1 MTESSL
7 IFQPLVPVWLLATLA
22 GVALLLFAFG
32 VWRQA
37 RGTLWRGVFATL
49 AILALA
55 GPQHLREERQSLDDI
70 VVVLE
75 DHSPSQRIGERPEVT
90 TETADALV
98 DRLDSLSGIEVRRF
112 AVDGNSR
119 AGTDLFASL
128 RERLGEVDAE
138 RLAGI
143 VALTDGRVH
152 DVPAAAED
160 WPVAVPF
167 HVLLTGRPD
176 ELDRRLTVEQAPSFG
191 VVDEPIPV
199 TVRVDTTP
207 DGAGDP
213 SPMTLTVERDGEPFA
228 ELTIAEDEPAEL
240 ELLLANAGP
249 TVFEFAVPTLPGELT
264 ALNNRQAITING
276 IRDRLR
282 VLLVSG
288 QPYPGLRVWRN
299 LLKADPAVDLVHFTI
314 LRPPEKQDGT
324 PIRELALIAFPSRE
338 LFEVKLGE
346 FDLIIFDRY
355 SRRGLL
361 PLVYLDNVARYVEE
375 GGALLEAAGPEFAQ
389 PHSLYR
395 TPLARVLPGRPSGEV
410 YERGFRPTVT
420 ELGDLHP
427 VTAGLAHDGGSDDA
441 SENGGQWGR
450 WFRQIDVE
458 APGGQV
464 LMTGVADRPLLVLER
479 IGEGRVAQLLS
490 DHAWL
495 WARGHEGGGPQ
506 AMLLRRLVHWLMREP
521 ELEEEALR
529 AMAVGQGLRI
539 ERQSLEAEP
548 VEVEVIAPSGD
559 RFTVALEPVADG
571 LAAAEIAATE
581 DGLYRVQHGEH
592 LAFATPRPIAPI
604 ELADMTATAELLAP
618 IAASTGG
625 AVTWLTVDGLPDIR
639 RVESDRRAAG
649 AGWIGLERNRAYTVE
664 GLTQT
669 PLLPAWLAAL
679 LLVATAA
686 MAWWREGRG

>member
-1 MTESSL
+1 MTEST
-7 IFQPLVPVWLLATLA
+7 IVFQPLIPVWLLAVLGA
-22 GVALLLFAFG
+22 VALLLLAFG
-32 VWRQA
+32 LWRGA
-37 RGTLWRGVFATL
+37 RGTLWRGLFATL
-49 AILALA
+49 LILALA
-55 GPQHLREERQSLDDI
+55 GPQHLREERQALDDI
-70 VVVLE
+70 VVVIE
-75 DHSPSQRIGERPEVT
+75 DESPSQRIADRREVT
-90 TETADALV
+90 TAAAAALV
-98 DRLDSLSGIEVRRF
+98 EQLESLAGVEVRRF
-112 AVDGNSR
+112 AMDGSSR
-119 AGTDLFASL
+119 RGTDLFTSL
-128 RERLGEVDAE
+128 RERLGEIDRD

-143 VALTDGRVH
+143 IALTDGRAH
-152 DVPAAAED
+152 DVPATAED
-160 WPVAVPF
+160 WPVEAPF

-191 VVDEPIPV
+191 VVGEPLPV
-199 TVRVDTTP
+199 TVRVATTP
-207 DGAGDP
+207 EGAGDP
-213 SPMTLTVERDGEPFA
+213 TPTTLTVERDGEPFTTLSVSEGEPVEI
-228 ELTIAEDEPAEL
+228 ELML
-240 ELLLANAGP
+240 ENAGP
-249 TVFEFAVPTLPGELT
+249 TVFEFEVPVMAGELT
-264 ALNNRQAITING
+264 ALNNRHAVTVNG

-395 TPLARVLPGRPSGEV
+395 TPLSRVLPGRPSGEV

-427 VTAGLAHDGGSDDA
+427 VTSGLAQDGDGETGS
-441 SENGGQWGR
+441 EWGR

-458 APGGQV
+458 APNGQV

-479 IGEGRVAQLLS
+479 VGEGRVAQLLS

-506 AMLLRRLVHWLMREP
+506 ATLLRRLVHWLMREP

-529 AMAVGQGLRI
+529 ASAVGDGLRI

-548 VEVEVIAPSGD
+548 VEVEVTSPTGQ
-559 RFTVALEPVADG
+559 RFTVELEPVADG
-571 LAAAEIAATE
+571 LAAAEIEATE

-592 LAFATPRPIAPI
+592 LAFATPRPIAPV

-618 IAASTGG
+618 IAAETGG
-625 AVTWLTVDGLPDIR
+625 AVGWLTARGLPDIR
-639 RVESDRRAAG
+639 RVEADRRAAG

-679 LLVATAA
+679 LLIATAA
-686 MAWWREGRG
+686 MAWWREGRA

>member
-1 MTESSL
+1 MTESTL
-7 IFQPLVPVWLLATLA
+7 VFQPLIPLWLLAVL
-22 GVALLLFAFG
+22 GGIALLLLAFG
-32 VWRQA
+32 LWRGA
-37 RGTLWRGVFATL
+37 RGTLWRGLFATL
-49 AILALA
+49 LILALA

-70 VVVLE
+70 VVVIE
-75 DHSPSQRIGERPEVT
+75 DQSPSQRIADRPGVT
-90 TETADALV
+90 AEAADALV
-98 DRLDSLSGIEVRRF
+98 DRLQGQDGLDVRRF
-112 AVDGNSR
+112 AMDGSSR
-119 AGTDLFASL
+119 RGTDLFASL
-128 RERLGEVDAE
+128 RERLGEVDRE

-152 DVPAAAED
+152 DAPAAAED
-160 WPVAVPF
+160 WPVDAPF

-176 ELDRRLTVEQAPSFG
+176 EVDRRLTVEQAPSFG
-191 VVDEPIPV
+191 VVGEPIPV

-207 DGAGDP
+207 QGAGDP
-213 SPMTLTVERDGEPFA
+213 APMTLGVERDGEPFK
-228 ELTIAEDEPAEL
+228 ELTISEGEPIEL
-240 ELLLANAGP
+240 ELELENAGP
-249 TVFEFAVPTLPGELT
+249 TVFEFQIPVMPGELT
-264 ALNNRQAITING
+264 ALNNRQTITVNG

-338 LFEVKLGE
+338 LFEVKLAE

-395 TPLARVLPGRPSGEV
+395 TPLSRVLPGRPSGEV
-410 YERGFRPTVT
+410 YERGFRPSVT

-427 VTAGLAHDGGSDDA
+427 VTSGLAHDGGGD
-441 SENGGQWGR
+441 NGGEWGR

-458 APGGQV
+458 APNGQV

-479 IGEGRVAQLLS
+479 VGEGRVAQLLS

-506 AMLLRRLVHWLMREP
+506 ATLLRRLVHWLMREP

-529 AMAVGQGLRI
+529 AVAVGDGLRI
-539 ERQSLEAEP
+539 ERQSLEALP
-548 VEVEVIAPSGD
+548 VEVEVTAPSGE
-559 RFTVALEPVADG
+559 RFAVALEPISDG
-571 LAAAEIAATE
+571 LAAAEIEATE
-581 DGLYRVQHGEH
+581 DGLYRVRHGEH

-604 ELADMTATAELLAP
+604 ELADMTATAEILAP
-618 IAASTGG
+618 IVTATGG
-625 AVTWLTVDGLPDIR
+625 SVTWLADRGLPDIR
-639 RVESDRRAAG
+639 RVEADRRASG

-669 PLLPAWLAAL
+669 PLLPAWLAAI
-679 LLVATAA
+679 LLVAAAA
-686 MAWWREGRG
+686 MAWWREGRA

>member
-1 MTESSL
+1 MIESTL
-7 IFQPLVPVWLLATLA
+7 VFQPLVPLWLLATL
-22 GVALLLFAFG
+22 GGTALLLLAFG
-32 VWRQA
+32 IWRGA
-37 RGTLWRGVFATL
+37 RGTAWRGLFAGL
-49 AILALA
+49 LILALA
-55 GPQHLREERQSLDDI
+55 GPQHLKEERQSLDDI
-70 VVVLE
+70 VVIVE
-75 DHSPSQRIGERPEVT
+75 DQSPSQRIADRPAAT
-90 TETADALV
+90 TEAADALAQRLEGLAGV
-98 DRLDSLSGIEVRRF
+98 DVRRF
-112 AVDGNSR
+112 AMDGSSR
-119 AGTDLFASL
+119 RGTDLFATL
-128 RERLGEVDAE
+128 RERLGEVDRE

-143 VALTDGRVH
+143 IALTDGRVH
-152 DVPAAAED
+152 DAPATAEAWRVD
-160 WPVAVPF
+160 TPL

-191 VVDEPIPV
+191 VVGEPLPV

-207 DGAGDP
+207 EGAGDP
-213 SPMTLTVERDGEPFA
+213 APMALRVERDGEPFM
-228 ELTIAEDEPAEL
+228 ELTISEGEPVEL
-240 ELLLANAGP
+240 ELLLENAGP
-249 TVFEFAVPTLPGELT
+249 TVFEFQVPVIEGELT
-264 ALNNRQAITING
+264 ALNNRQAITVNG

-338 LFEVKLGE
+338 LFEVKLAE

-427 VTAGLAHDGGSDDA
+427 VTAGLAYDGDPS
-441 SENGGQWGR
+441 NGGQWGR

-458 APGGQV
+458 APNGQV

-479 IGEGRVAQLLS
+479 VGEGRVAQLLS

-506 AMLLRRLVHWLMREP
+506 ATLLRRLVHWLMREP

-529 AMAVGQGLRI
+529 AVAIGQGLRI
-539 ERQSLEAEP
+539 ERQSLKAEP
-548 VEVEVIAPSGD
+548 VVVEVTAPSGE
-559 RFTVALEPVADG
+559 RFAVTLEPVADG
-571 LAAAEIAATE
+571 LAAAEIEATE
-581 DGLYRVQHGEH
+581 DGLYRVQDGDH
-592 LAFATPRPIAPI
+592 LAFATPRPIAPV
-604 ELADMTATAELLAP
+604 ELADMTATAEILAP
-618 IAASTGG
+618 IAAATGG
-625 AVTWLTVDGLPDIR
+625 SVSWLGDRGLPDIR
-639 RVESDRRAAG
+639 RVEADRRASG

-679 LLVATAA
+679 LLLATAA
-686 MAWWREGRG
+686 MAWWREGRT

>member
-7 IFQPLVPVWLLATLA
+7 VLQPLVPVWLLATLA
-22 GVALLLFAFG
+22 GVAFLLLAYG
-32 VWRQA
+32 LWRRA
-37 RGTLWRGVFATL
+37 RGTLWRGLFATL
-49 AILALA
+49 LVLALA
-55 GPQHLREERQSLDDI
+55 GPQHLKEERRSLDDI
-70 VVVLE
+70 VVVIE
-75 DHSPSQRIGERPEVT
+75 DQSPSQRIADRPEVT
-90 TETADALV
+90 AEAGDALV
-98 DRLDSLSGIEVRRF
+98 ERLESLAGVDVRRLTM
-112 AVDGNSR
+112 DGSSR
-119 AGTDLFASL
+119 HGTDLFASL
-128 RERLGEVDAE
+128 RERLGEIDRD

-152 DVPAAAED
+152 DAPAAAED
-160 WPVAVPF
+160 WPVDAPF
-167 HVLLTGRPD
+167 HVLLSGRPD
-176 ELDRRLTVEQAPSFG
+176 ELDRRLTLEQAPSFG
-191 VVDEPIPV
+191 VVGEPIPV

-207 DGAGDP
+207 EGAGDP
-213 SPMTLTVERDGEPFA
+213 SPMPLTVERDGEPFT
-228 ELTIAEDEPAEL
+228 ELTITEGEPVEL
-240 ELLLANAGP
+240 ELVLENAGP
-249 TVFEFAVPTLPGELT
+249 TVFEFRVPTLSGELT
-264 ALNNRQAITING
+264 ALNNRQAITVNG

-338 LFEVKLGE
+338 LFEVKLAE

-395 TPLARVLPGRPSGEV
+395 TPLSRVLPGRPSGEV

-427 VTAGLAHDGGSDDA
+427 VTSGLAHDGMV
-441 SENGGQWGR
+441 ENGEQWGR

-479 IGEGRVAQLLS
+479 VGEGRVAQLLS

-529 AMAVGQGLRI
+529 AMALGQGLRI
-539 ERQSLEAEP
+539 ERQSLEALP
-548 VEVEVIAPSGD
+548 VEVEVTTPSGA
-559 RFTVALEPVADG
+559 RFTVALDPVTDG
-571 LAAAEIAATE
+571 LAAAEIEASE
-581 DGLYRVQHGEH
+581 DGLYRVRHGEH
-592 LAFATPRPIAPI
+592 LAFATPRPIAPV
-604 ELADMTATAELLAP
+604 ELADMTATAEILAP
-618 IAASTGG
+618 VAAATGG
-625 AVTWLTVDGLPDIR
+625 SVTWLGERGLPEIR
-639 RVESDRRAAG
+639 RVEADRRAAG

-664 GLTQT
+664 GLSQT

>member
-1 MTESSL
+1 MSESTL
-7 IFQPLVPVWLLATLA
+7 VFQPLVPLWLLATL
-22 GVALLLFAFG
+22 GGTALLLLAFG
-32 VWRQA
+32 LWRGA
-37 RGTLWRGVFATL
+37 RGTLWRGLFASL
-49 AILALA
+49 LILALA
-55 GPQHLREERQSLDDI
+55 GPQHLKEERQPLDDI
-70 VVVLE
+70 VVIVE
-75 DHSPSQRIGERPEVT
+75 DQSPSQRIADRPAAT
-90 TETADALV
+90 TEAADALAQRLEGLAGV
-98 DRLDSLSGIEVRRF
+98 DVRRF
-112 AVDGNSR
+112 AMDGSSR
-119 AGTDLFASL
+119 RGTDLFATL
-128 RERLGEVDAE
+128 RERLGEVDRE

-152 DVPAAAED
+152 DAPAAAED
-160 WPVAVPF
+160 WPVETPF

-191 VVDEPIPV
+191 VVGEPLPV

-207 DGAGDP
+207 EGAGDP
-213 SPMTLTVERDGEPFA
+213 APMSLIVERDGEPFT
-228 ELTIAEDEPAEL
+228 ELTVSEGVPVEIEL
-240 ELLLANAGP
+240 MLENAGP
-249 TVFEFAVPTLPGELT
+249 TVFEFEVPVIEGELT
-264 ALNNRQAITING
+264 ALNNRQAITVNG

-427 VTAGLAHDGGSDDA
+427 VTAGLAHDGDTA
-441 SENGGQWGR
+441 NGGEWGR

-458 APGGQV
+458 APNGQV

-479 IGEGRVAQLLS
+479 VGEGRVAQLLS

-506 AMLLRRLVHWLMREP
+506 ATLLRRLVHWLMREP

-529 AMAVGQGLRI
+529 ATAVDQGLRI
-539 ERQSLEAEP
+539 ERQSLRAEP
-548 VEVEVIAPSGD
+548 VEVEVTAPTGE
-559 RFTVALEPVADG
+559 RFSVTLEPVSDG
-571 LAAAEIAATE
+571 LAAAEIEATE
-581 DGLYRVQHGEH
+581 DGLYRVQDGDH
-592 LAFATPRPIAPI
+592 LAFATPRPIAPV
-604 ELADMTATAELLAP
+604 ELADMTATADILAP
-618 IAASTGG
+618 IAAATGG
-625 AVTWLTVDGLPDIR
+625 SVSWLGDRGLPDIR
-639 RVESDRRAAG
+639 RVEADRRASG

-664 GLTQT
+664 GLSQT

-679 LLVATAA
+679 LLLATAA
-686 MAWWREGRG
+686 MAWWREGRA